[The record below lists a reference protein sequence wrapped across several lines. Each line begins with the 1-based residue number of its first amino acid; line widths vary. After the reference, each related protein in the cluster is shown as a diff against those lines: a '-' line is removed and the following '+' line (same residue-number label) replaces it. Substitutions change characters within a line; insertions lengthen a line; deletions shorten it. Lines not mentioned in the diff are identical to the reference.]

1 MSRSCNF
8 AFERYHRG
16 VWSSSNTAIAT
27 VVAGTGLV
35 TGVSAGTATIS
46 YLISS
51 GCYQTITVTVNTAP
65 GTIGGTAY
73 MCVGATV
80 SLSCSPGGGTW
91 SSASP
96 ATASVTSGGSVT
108 GLMAGTTTI
117 SYQSGA
123 GCVATLVL
131 TVTAAPGSIG
141 GTLFACMGATTT
153 LSSTPGGGTWSSSNA
168 ARATVGAGTGLVTG
182 VSAGTVI
189 ITYAISATC
198 YSTAVVT
205 INATPGSITGTLT
218 LCAGCST
225 TLSSATTGGSWSSSN
240 TAAATIGT
248 GAGLVSGV
256 GTGTT
261 TISYVA
267 GGCAVTAVVT
277 VTPATSPSTGTPVV
291 CVGQTNAT
299 LSNPI
304 SGGTWSSSNSSIAT
318 VHAATGILT
327 GVGAGNADITYTTS
341 PGVYTVI
348 VATVS
353 PAMAMNAGTF
363 SICPL
368 TTTTLTNAT
377 TGGTWSSSNVLRATV
392 VPGTGEVTGVASGT
406 VNISY
411 ILNVG
416 CYRVSGVTIK
426 SQPNITTSASVTS
439 VVLGG
444 TRILNASPGGGAWSS
459 ASPAIATATG
469 SGVGTITGVS
479 VGATTVTYTNSAY
492 FGGCF
497 RTRAMT
503 VIPARPGS
511 PVVSE
516 AVQASV
522 LKVFP
527 NPTSGTLTID
537 APVAGTFT
545 VYTIDGKQV
554 AQYTV
559 AASVNMVTLPSNLAA
574 GIYMC
579 RFIGAEGTLAIVR
592 LVYEQ

>member
-1 MSRSCNF
+1 
-8 AFERYHRG
+8 
-16 VWSSSNTAIAT
+16 
-27 VVAGTGLV
+27 
-35 TGVSAGTATIS
+35 
-46 YLISS
+46 
-51 GCYQTITVTVNTAP
+51 
-65 GTIGGTAY
+65 
-73 MCVGATV
+73 
-80 SLSCSPGGGTW
+80 
-91 SSASP
+91 
-96 ATASVTSGGSVT
+96 
-108 GLMAGTTTI
+108 
-117 SYQSGA
+117 
-123 GCVATLVL
+123 
-131 TVTAAPGSIG
+131 
-141 GTLFACMGATTT
+141 
-153 LSSTPGGGTWSSSNA
+153 
-168 ARATVGAGTGLVTG
+168 
-182 VSAGTVI
+182 
-189 ITYAISATC
+189 
-198 YSTAVVT
+198 
-205 INATPGSITGTLT
+205 

-240 TAAATIGT
+240 TAAATIGAGT
-248 GAGLVSGV
+248 GVVSGV

-267 GGCAVTAVVT
+267 SGCAVTAVVT

-318 VHAATGILT
+318 VHAVTGLLT
-327 GVGAGNADITYTTS
+327 GVGAGNANITYTTS
-341 PGVYTVI
+341 PGTYTII

-353 PAMAMNAGTF
+353 PALAMNVGTT
-363 SICPL
+363 SICPQ
-368 TTTTLTNAT
+368 TTSSLTNASG
-377 TGGTWSSSNVLRATV
+377 GGTWSSSNSLIASINS
-392 VPGTGEVTGVASGT
+392 GTGVMTGVASGST
-406 VNISY
+406 NVSY
-411 ILNVG
+411 VVNVG
-416 CYRVSGVTIK
+416 CYRVSAITIK
-426 SQPNITTSASVTS
+426 SQPNIIGGATS
-439 VVLGG
+439 VPVGG

-479 VGATTVTYTNSAY
+479 LGVTTVTYTNSVY

-497 RTRAMT
+497 RTRSMT
-503 VIPARPGS
+503 VSPARPGS

-559 AASVNMVTLPSNLAA
+559 AASANMVTLPSNLAA

-579 RFIGAEGTLAIVR
+579 RFVGTEGTYAIVR
-592 LVYEQ
+592 LVFER